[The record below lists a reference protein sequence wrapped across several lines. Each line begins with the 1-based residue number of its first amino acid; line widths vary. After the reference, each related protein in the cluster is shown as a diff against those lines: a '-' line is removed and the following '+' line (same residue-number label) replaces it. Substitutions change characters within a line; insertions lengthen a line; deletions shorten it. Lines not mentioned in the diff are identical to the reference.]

1 VETQA
6 TTRQGITQMLDMY
19 LEYERGLIRENEL
32 ALLEN
37 IQRYLHA
44 SA

>member
-1 VETQA
+1 
-6 TTRQGITQMLDMY
+6 MLDMY

-37 IQRYLHA
+37 IRRYLHA